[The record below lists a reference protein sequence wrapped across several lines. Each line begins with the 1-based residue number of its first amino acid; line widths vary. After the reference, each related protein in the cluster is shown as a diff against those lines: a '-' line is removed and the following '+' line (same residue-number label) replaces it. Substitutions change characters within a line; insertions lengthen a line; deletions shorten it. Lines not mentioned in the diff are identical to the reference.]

1 VSDTDSRCVG
11 SSAVDVVIKEVVL
24 VSLDLPPMSIDDFFG
39 ENIISNLAAFLE
51 VPANKIRIVNIIRE
65 TNKKRETTGTSI
77 QIEIGESLS
86 LIK

>member
-1 VSDTDSRCVG
+1 MSDTDSRCVG